1 MTSLGI
7 AFLAILLLR
16 EILHFQ
22 NKQRNRQQ
30 NVNIDPESREAID
43 IEEFV
48 MTAKDETDWENPRFR
63 YYL

>member
-7 AFLAILLLR
+7 AFVAILVLR
-16 EILHFQ
+16 EVLHFQ
-22 NKQRNRQQ
+22 NKQRDSQQ

-43 IEEFV
+43 IEELS
-48 MTAKDETDWENPRFR
+48 MTTKDETDWENPRFR